1 MKLAVN
7 GLSAVGFGTPVFLNS
22 CFAAQCWQ
30 LTLTNRCFLICCRVF
45 FCVCNKRNGFLM
57 ASEFGRIQVCQT
69 LDLVGGI

>member
-45 FCVCNKRNGFLM
+45 FVFVINGMVF
-57 ASEFGRIQVCQT
+57 
-69 LDLVGGI
+69 